1 MNLKTV
7 LFDLD
12 GTLLPMDNDGFT
24 KEYFRLLAGKM
35 SVCGYEADALIRA
48 VWAGTEDMIRNNGEC
63 TNETVFW
70 RRFEQIYG
78 TERLRDRAL
87 FDEFY
92 RTDFLKAQSRCG
104 MNPLAAETVRAVKK
118 KGLRTILAT
127 NPIFP
132 RNAVESRI
140 RWAGLE
146 PEDFEWITT
155 YENSFFCKPD
165 PRYYLKIAE
174 TAGTDPSE
182 CLMIGNDV
190 SDDGAAEKAGMAVFI
205 LTDCLISRG
214 SGGLSGYPHGGFEEL
229 NKYIER
235 QTERKGITV

>member
-1 MNLKTV
+1 MYER
-7 LFDLD
+7 
-12 GTLLPMDNDGFT
+12 DGF
-24 KEYFRLLAGKM
+24 LA
-35 SVCGYEADALIRA
+35 A
-48 VWAGTEDMIRNNGEC
+48 V
-63 TNETVFW
+63 
-70 RRFEQIYG
+70 
-78 TERLRDRAL
+78 
-87 FDEFY
+87 
-92 RTDFLKAQSRCG
+92 RTDLRNGKASGPGAVRRILPDRFSESAK
-104 MNPLAAETVRAVKK
+104 PLRHESACRRNGARREE